1 MMEKALGQAVCLGV
15 HKGDPRDAWRT
26 LCHTSRMCPSCE
38 QRKATRRA
46 NGIRKRLEVWDFLTE
61 GDFTVGVLTTTLP
74 GKHHWVR
81 HGSLRQQYEYMTER
95 RQDTHSMRGL
105 NYALKKL
112 GAEGGT
118 HFLEFTW
125 SKKNGWWNLHNHTL
139 FWGYGHLDGIEAT
152 DRHVESEDY
161 LGPRLLLKKEV
172 KGLENR
178 FFRRLGLGGRYS
190 LDYAEGHELE
200 MLMQYSSKVAYAT
213 KPFKAPKEKE
223 LEIRNFLIGLDG
235 KMPRLSRPFGDAVKS
250 IITLPD

>member
-1 MMEKALGQAVCLGV
+1 MEKALGQAVCLGV

-74 GKHHWVR
+74 GRQHWVR
-81 HGSLRQQYEYMTER
+81 HGTLRQQYEYMTER

-105 NYALKKL
+105 NFALKRL

-125 SKKNGWWNLHNHTL
+125 SKDNEWWNLHNHTL
-139 FWGYGHLDGIEAT
+139 FWGYGKMDGIEET
-152 DRHVESEDY
+152 SKDVDV
-161 LGPRLLLKKEV
+161 GDLLLRHTAGGATNK
-172 KGLENR
+172 
-178 FFRRLGLGGRYS
+178 FFERLGLGARYS

-223 LEIRNFLIGLDG
+223 PEIRNFLIGLDG

-250 IITLPD
+250 IISLPD

>member
-1 MMEKALGQAVCLGV
+1 MIDRAMGTAVCTGV

-38 QRKATRRA
+38 QRKASRRA

-74 GKHHWVR
+74 GQSHWVR
-81 HGSLRQQYEYMTER
+81 HASLKQQYDYMTER
-95 RQDTHSMRGL
+95 RQNTHSMRGM
-105 NYALKKL
+105 NYALKRL

-125 SKKNGWWNLHNHTL
+125 SKDNEWWNLHNHSL
-139 FWGYGHLDGIEAT
+139 FWGHGKLDDLQPTTQHKVEA
-152 DRHVESEDY
+152 DQ
-161 LGPRLLLKKEV
+161 LLLRKSV
-172 KGLENR
+172 KGRANK
-178 FFRRLGLGGRYS
+178 FFERLGLGKMYS

-223 LEIRNFLIGLDG
+223 PEIRDFLIGLDG
-235 KMPRLSRPFGDAVKS
+235 KKPRLSRPFGDAVKS
-250 IITLPD
+250 IVSLPD

>member
-1 MMEKALGQAVCLGV
+1 MDRALGQAVCLGV

-46 NGIRKRLEVWDFLTE
+46 NGIRKRLHVWDFLTE

-74 GKHHWVR
+74 GRSHWVR
-81 HGSLRQQYEYMTER
+81 HGTLRQQYDYITDR
-95 RQDTHSMRGL
+95 RQNTHSMRGL
-105 NYALKKL
+105 NYALQRL

-125 SKKNGWWNLHNHTL
+125 SKKNEWWNLHNHTL
-139 FWGYGHLDGIEAT
+139 FWGYGQLDGIEAT
-152 DRHVESEDY
+152 TKHQDAGD
-161 LGPRLLLKKEV
+161 LLLRKNVGGDK
-172 KGLENR
+172 NR
-178 FFRRLGLGGRYS
+178 FFERLGLGGRYS

-223 LEIRNFLIGLDG
+223 PEIRDFLIGLDG
-235 KMPRLSRPFGDAVKS
+235 KKPRLSRPFGDAVKS
-250 IITLPD
+250 ITSLPD

>member
-1 MMEKALGQAVCLGV
+1 MGKALGQAVCLGV

-46 NGIRKRLEVWDFLTE
+46 NGIRKRLHVWDFLTE

-81 HGSLRQQYEYMTER
+81 HGTLRQQYDYITER
-95 RQDTHSMRGL
+95 RQNTHSMRGL
-105 NYALKKL
+105 NYALQKL

-125 SKKNGWWNLHNHTL
+125 SKINEWWNLHNHTL
-139 FWGYGHLDGIEAT
+139 FWGYGQLDGIEAT
-152 DRHVESEDY
+152 TKHQDAGE
-161 LGPRLLLKKEV
+161 LLLRKNVGGDK
-172 KGLENR
+172 NR
-178 FFRRLGLGGRYS
+178 FFERLGLGARYS

-223 LEIRNFLIGLDG
+223 LEIRDFLIGLDG
-235 KMPRLSRPFGDAVKS
+235 KKPRLSRPFGDAVKS
-250 IITLPD
+250 ITSLPD